1 MIALGAAALAGSCAR
16 QADEVAPDSYFTAAL
31 LSGGIALG
39 ITLLFFV
46 AVASWRRARLVAVIS
61 LSSYLAAAFGSW
73 FLLGWPM
80 AAAIVISVAGGMFA
94 RSADRTSTG
103 ATTGGLSRAVIYGF
117 AILVAGV
124 AVVVGFWLNYD
135 PNFGS
140 FFFGSGGG
148 PSTLNVLPFAL
159 ITGIVP
165 PVIAILVA
173 LATKEPPASTSDV
186 AAWVGPET
194 RETRQDAATPPAYPQ
209 PTMREVAL
217 LLASVG
223 ICAMMVKIIHPIAG
237 IRALSASDALFH
249 AGLSLVI
256 GAVFLAL
263 TPDRREI
270 WFFAVIGVAAFILTE
285 FVIDWPARINPWGIL
300 PALTAVVMSGRVA
313 AHATCSTF
321 DVRAGQA
328 WRPVAMSMLGA
339 FVAALFSYWTT
350 WTPFVLAFFGIGWL
364 ISDALPLIVVAASA
378 HICGQIC
385 RRLA

>member
-16 QADEVAPDSYFTAAL
+16 YADEVAPDSYVTAAL

-46 AVASWRRARLVAVIS
+46 AVASWRRARLVAIIS
-61 LSSYLAAAFGSW
+61 LSSYLVAAFGSW

-80 AAAIVISVAGGMFA
+80 AAAIVISVAGGIFA
-94 RSADRTSTG
+94 RSVDS
-103 ATTGGLSRAVIYGF
+103 ATTGGLSRAVMYGF

-124 AVVVGFWLNYD
+124 AVVVGFWVNYD
-135 PNFGS
+135 PNFGG
-140 FFFGSGGG
+140 FFGSGGG

-173 LATKEPPASTSDV
+173 SATKEPPASTSDV
-186 AAWVGPET
+186 AALVGPET
-194 RETRQDAATPPAYPQ
+194 KETRRDAATPPAYPQ

-237 IRALSASDALFH
+237 IHALSASSALFH
-249 AGLSLVI
+249 AGLTLVI

-270 WFFAVIGVAAFILTE
+270 WFFAVIGVAAFILAE

-300 PALTAVVMSGRVA
+300 PALTAVVMGGRVA

-321 DVRAGQA
+321 GVGAGQA
-328 WRPVAMSMLGA
+328 WRPVAISMLGA
-339 FVAALFSYWTT
+339 FVAGLFSYWAT
-350 WTPFVLAFFGIGWL
+350 WTPFVPPFFGIGWL
-364 ISDALPLIVVAASA
+364 IGDALPLIMVAAAA
-378 HICGQIC
+378 HMCGQIC